1 MWGNVVL
8 VQIAVVLVL
17 VTANCTPCSC
27 RQVPV
32 SVVAQVKHH
41 VKRAVH
47 PDRVR
52 QPLQFHAFL
61 KSFPPKIIS
70 RPVLPS

>member
-1 MWGNVVL
+1 MWGDVVL
-8 VQIAVVLVL
+8 VQIALNVVVLVL

-32 SVVAQVKHH
+32 SVVAQVSSSSPVFVVAQVKHH

-47 PDRVR
+47 
-52 QPLQFHAFL
+52 LQCLLLH
-61 KSFPPKIIS
+61 K
-70 RPVLPS
+70 